1 MNVHGNRVLLLLL
14 LFPFFSR
21 AENENRKNGRA
32 KRGEGETRKE
42 KESLNSCR
50 GRKERERVYVNLI
63 TLIWRGC
70 GASCRTVYMCSLCIM
85 HAYCVHLLP
94 QIKVRLSCGNLMP
107 HNCALNAT
115 TTSSGFERRQKTKKE
130 KSGRGEETERER
142 ERDGLKKKKE

>member
-1 MNVHGNRVLLLLL
+1 M
-14 LFPFFSR
+14 
-21 AENENRKNGRA
+21 GR
-32 KRGEGETRKE
+32 G
-42 KESLNSCR
+42 
-50 GRKERERVYVNLI
+50 KERELVYVNLI

-115 TTSSGFERRQKTKKE
+115 TTSPGFERRQRTNERKKSERERRRRDRERWIKKKE
-130 KSGRGEETERER
+130 KENRKIAAARALSCSHAILMR
-142 ERDGLKKKKE
+142 LIFINASAQAH